1 MNRHGVVTDIQRD
14 FDVIVV
20 TIGSHAATTAP
31 RSTVWDV
38 ELGALT
44 PSSFVQRAAYCEW
57 PAERVPVHSDS
68 SFCVGVGMVMAVVVF
83 CTHWN
88 GMECKV
94 S

>member
-14 FDVIVV
+14 FDVIFV

-38 ELGALT
+38 ELDALT
-44 PSSFVQRAAYCEW
+44 PSSFVQRAAYCKR
-57 PAERVPVHSDS
+57 PAECVPVHSDS
-68 SFCVGVGMVMAVVVF
+68 FGVGVVMVMAVVVF